1 MNTIELMDGSVSSF
15 SKTDRAIYE
24 VIRKFPDLFAV
35 KSVTELSKDVGFSK
49 PALTR
54 FAQRLGFGGF
64 VEFQFQFA
72 QDLEAGRRRSDAPT
86 NAEVYGGVLKAVEER
101 VGREQL
107 QGLIDRMQ
115 SSRHTYIMGYN
126 LARIP
131 AEELNIALQFHP
143 SISASFP
150 QVDVI
155 QHFTADDLLIVYSA
169 VGGNS
174 YKGLMRELEVGRNTR
189 PYMVLITTNSK
200 HPLRRH
206 FDEAI
211 VLPTAALG
219 IAGRTILSDTF
230 AFLMFNDM
238 LNEILPAIQ

>member
-1 MNTIELMDGSVSSF
+1 MNTLELMDGSVQSF

-24 VIRKFPDLFAV
+24 AIRKFPEMFAV
-35 KSVTELSKDVGFSK
+35 KSVTELSKDAGFSK

-72 QDLEAGRRRSDAPT
+72 QDLEESRQRSDAPT

-115 SSRHTYIMGYN
+115 TSRHTYIMGYN

-150 QVDVI
+150 QVDVV
-155 QHFTADDLLIVYSA
+155 QHFTADDLLIIYSA
-169 VGGNS
+169 VGGDS
-174 YKGLMRELEVGRNTR
+174 YKGLIHEFNVGRNAKPR
-189 PYMVLITTNSK
+189 MFLITTNSK
-200 HPLRRH
+200 HPLRRN
-206 FDEAI
+206 FDETI
-211 VLPTAALG
+211 VLPTATLG

-238 LNEILPAIQ
+238 LNEMLPAVH